1 MDANNVMEEGYW
13 NICGEVGAQIKEP
26 NYSLRMGNQARVSA
40 EATVITT
47 STRESPNRFG
57 EGENL
62 SIGSAE
68 LSAVSGI
75 MGHLPHIC
83 GIS

>member
-1 MDANNVMEEGYW
+1 
-13 NICGEVGAQIKEP
+13 
-26 NYSLRMGNQARVSA
+26 MGNQARVSA